1 MNKRKKCLFHIGVLI
16 VVLSIGFLLIILRRE
31 SHWEFKEGSNVLAN
45 PDRGFYI
52 QIDSSD
58 YERIPD
64 AAKEVRVIFLAFNIE
79 EYIYGDISE
88 DKLKELQ
95 YALDLAKK
103 EHAAVIFRAAY
114 GYHDNVLEPDRIER
128 MGRHIEQIAGIL
140 NRYADQILVVQAG
153 MLGEYG
159 EWHSSR
165 YLEGE
170 EGEDRKSR
178 LYILKQWETYLSPRI
193 KVAVRRPR
201 FIREAMEENI
211 LMNRLGFHNDALLST
226 DDDMGTYDD
235 PEMGRMD
242 EMNWMQN
249 SLSGQINGGEMPM
262 LGELSLP
269 ENADREFAGLH
280 MSYLNL
286 KYNEAVL
293 ARWAE
298 MDMEEGNAKN
308 YLENHLGYRL
318 FVSGIDM
325 RKISL
330 ENELYTDGIQMN
342 LSLCNTGYAP
352 ISSKYKVFLS
362 LDCGDKRI
370 FQEVKMPEIYSIC
383 NGQTLKKEI
392 TVKLPKESVKNSEKV
407 LLGLKIA
414 PGMEIESNED
424 CVKLAN
430 QGFAY
435 DNGVNEIVFVGKA
448 AEIFLKP
455 SICNKEE

>member
-1 MNKRKKCLFHIGVLI
+1 MNQRKKFLFGVSVFI
-16 VVLSIGFLLIILRRE
+16 VILFIGFVLMILRRE
-31 SHWEFKEGSNVLAN
+31 NHWEFKEGNNVLAN

-64 AAKEVRVIFLAFNIE
+64 VAKEVRVIFLAFNIE
-79 EYIYGDISE
+79 EYIHEDISE
-88 DKLKELQ
+88 DKLKELRC
-95 YALDLAKK
+95 ALDLAQE
-103 EHAAVIFRAAY
+103 EHVAVIFRAAY
-114 GYHDNVLEPDRIER
+114 GYHDNVFEPDRIER

-165 YLEGE
+165 YLEGK

-178 LYILKQWETYLSPRI
+178 LYILKQWETYLNPQI

-201 FIREAMEENI
+201 FIREAMEGNI

-249 SLSGQINGGEMPM
+249 NLSGQINGGEMPM

-280 MSYLNL
+280 ISYLNL

-293 ARWAE
+293 ARWDETDMKE
-298 MDMEEGNAKN
+298 MNAKS

-330 ENELYTDGIQMN
+330 EKELYTDGIQMN

-392 TVKLPKESVKNSEKV
+392 TVKLPKEFVKNSEKV

-414 PGMEIESNED
+414 PSMEIESNED
-424 CVKLAN
+424 CVRLAN

-435 DNGVNEIVFVGKA
+435 DNGVNEIVFVGKV

-455 SICNKEE
+455 STCNKEE

>member
-1 MNKRKKCLFHIGVLI
+1 MNQGKKFLFGVRVFI
-16 VVLSIGFLLIILRRE
+16 VILFIGFVLIILRRE
-31 SHWEFKEGSNVLAN
+31 NHWEFKEGSNVLAN

-52 QIDSSD
+52 QIDSCD

-64 AAKEVRVIFLAFNIE
+64 AAKEVRVIFLAFDME

-88 DKLKELQ
+88 DKLNELQ
-95 YALDLAKK
+95 CALNLAQE
-103 EHAAVIFRAAY
+103 EHTSVIFRAAY
-114 GYHDNVLEPDRIER
+114 GYHDNISEPDKIER
-128 MGRHIEQIAGIL
+128 MGRHIEQIAEIL
-140 NRYADQILVVQAG
+140 NCYADQILVVQAG

-178 LYILKQWETYLSPRI
+178 LYILKQWETYLNPQI

-201 FIREAMEENI
+201 FIREAIEEKI

-226 DDDMGTYDD
+226 EDDMGTYDD
-235 PEMGRMD
+235 PEMERMD
-242 EMNWMQN
+242 EIKWVQN
-249 SLSGQINGGEMPM
+249 NLSGQINGGEMP
-262 LGELSLP
+262 LPGELSLP

-280 MSYLNL
+280 ISYLNL

-293 ARWAE
+293 AQWAE
-298 MDMEEGNAKN
+298 TDMKEMNAKS

-318 FVSGIDM
+318 FVSEIDM

-330 ENELYTDGIQMN
+330 EKELYADGIQMN

-352 ISSKYKVFLS
+352 ISSKYKIFLS
-362 LDCGDKRI
+362 LDFGNKRT
-370 FQEVKMPEIYSIC
+370 FQEVKIPEIYSIC

-392 TVKLPKESVKNSEKV
+392 TVRLPKESVQNSEKV
-407 LLGLKIA
+407 SIGLKIA
-414 PGMEIESNED
+414 PDMETESNGD
-424 CVKLAN
+424 CVRLAN
-430 QGFAY
+430 QEFSY
-435 DNGVNEIVFVGKA
+435 HNGVNDIVFVRKT
-448 AEIFLKP
+448 AEFFLKP
-455 SICNKEE
+455 SICSSEE